1 MAGIGWGISVNS
13 RGAWRI
19 ALSDTGASS
28 KRVALGADLDGR
40 MVRPQTDCAEEREK
54 PLRWCGLSR
63 LCGALWRI
71 SAGTVVCAG
80 LPLRLL
86 VVVVGVE
93 LEDV

>member
-1 MAGIGWGISVNS
+1 M
-13 RGAWRI
+13 
-19 ALSDTGASS
+19 ALSDTGAGS
-28 KRVALGADLDGR
+28 KRVALGSDLDGR
-40 MVRPQTDCAEEREK
+40 MVRPQTDCAEERQK

-63 LCGALWRI
+63 LCGTLRRI
-71 SAGTVVCAG
+71 SAGTAVCAVCAG